1 MENEGAYILADN
13 TVDHGNFLEL
23 ILLLGKYDVCLKEHL
38 DDCVE
43 KSKKLHQ
50 SSGTKGRGSLITLLP
65 KTTVNSIIET
75 VGSLIKE
82 SISSDVQKAGMFS
95 VQLDTT
101 QDITS
106 QDQCSVILKY
116 VNETVQERLV
126 ALVKCHA
133 STGQYFVNLLSEVLE
148 HLKLDT
154 GMCIGNA
161 TDGASNMQGRYKGF
175 SALMTSQSPTHVHVW
190 CYAHVLNLV
199 LAETTQTVIEC
210 GTLFN
215 LINDIAVFIRESYQR
230 VNLWEKQGQE
240 KMPSTH
246 LVLSLLC
253 CHRKGRQGTIVSPTP
268 KFTRSHHL
276 RGYF

>member
-1 MENEGAYILADN
+1 MLADN

-50 SSGTKGRGSLITLLP
+50 SSGTKGRGSLITLLS

-75 VGSLIKE
+75 VRSLIKE
-82 SISSDVQKAGMFS
+82 SISSDVQKAGMSS

-133 STGQYFVNLLSEVLE
+133 STGQYFK
-148 HLKLDT
+148 HLKLDK
-154 GMCIGNA
+154 GMC
-161 TDGASNMQGRYKGF
+161 
-175 SALMTSQSPTHVHVW
+175 V
-190 CYAHVLNLV
+190 
-199 LAETTQTVIEC
+199 
-210 GTLFN
+210 
-215 LINDIAVFIRESYQR
+215 
-230 VNLWEKQGQE
+230 
-240 KMPSTH
+240 
-246 LVLSLLC
+246 
-253 CHRKGRQGTIVSPTP
+253 
-268 KFTRSHHL
+268 
-276 RGYF
+276 